1 MDVVERVIEVLR
13 DALGLD
19 PSATPLSESTLL
31 FESLPEMDSLGVV
44 SVVHAL
50 EERFGIL
57 VEGEEIDAETFA
69 TVGTLARFVESK
81 IADPAAR

>member
-1 MDVVERVIEVLR
+1 MDVLARVIEVLR

-19 PSATPLSESTLL
+19 PATSLSESTLL

-44 SVVHAL
+44 SVVQVL
-50 EERFGIL
+50 EERFDIR
-57 VEGEEIDAETFA
+57 VDGEEIDAETFA

-81 IADPAAR
+81 LTPPR